1 MLSPGKKSAMQASAS
16 VTPSGDS
23 KAAIGEA
30 LKQALSGNRLQSI
43 SLHDERGDVLW
54 LDEGALGP
62 DEHNFVLEAVSALNA
77 APDKAYVF
85 QNFGDGRAAA
95 FLPARSPLNDLLGIA
110 MIIADAKFLD
120 SKGAAKFVTPIT
132 TNLMRRLAFLRKPP
146 PPAPPPA
153 PAAPPPAAKV
163 VSPPPAKPAAPA
175 ARPAAPAAPA
185 RPGAPA
191 AAAPRPGAAPARP
204 AAPAAPAA
212 ARPAAPPPR
221 PAAPAAKAP
230 PPKPGAP
237 AARPGAPA
245 ASGGMQ
251 QRTSGS
257 ADSDSI

>member
-62 DEHNFVLEAVSALNA
+62 DEHNYVLEAVSALNA

-120 SKGAAKFVTPIT
+120 GKGAAKFVTPTT
-132 TNLMRRLAFLRKPP
+132 TNLIRRLAFLRR
-146 PPAPPPA
+146 PPAPA
-153 PAAPPPAAKV
+153 PAAPPPA
-163 VSPPPAKPAAPA
+163 PPPANRVASPQ
-175 ARPAAPAAPA
+175 
-185 RPGAPA
+185 
-191 AAAPRPGAAPARP
+191 
-204 AAPAAPAA
+204 
-212 ARPAAPPPR
+212 PP
-221 PAAPAAKAP
+221 KAP
-230 PPKPGAP
+230 PPKPGVP
-237 AARPGAPA
+237 AAGARPAV
-245 ASGGMQ
+245 
-251 QRTSGS
+251 
-257 ADSDSI
+257 